1 MKFTKMHGAGNDYIY
16 VDCTQ
21 SVIDNPSQVAIDL
34 SDRHF
39 GIGSDG
45 LILIKKSDKADFF
58 MEMYNADGSQGQMC
72 GNGIRCVGKFVY
84 DNGLTD
90 KTTVTIDTLAGVK
103 ILELKTGADGK
114 VETARVNMGAPILEA
129 AQIPVDTKELKEYKG
144 CEIETIAGQVVKT
157 PVVDETIVVEGK
169 EYKVT
174 AASMGNP
181 HAIVY
186 LDKDTLIPLSKK
198 IFEAANEEYNRSSD
212 FFNREIRDVEYEVIL
227 DLAFE
232 ALEYDDIVL
241 VNAPFTKEI
250 RDLNYV
256 KQLSNSLKEKGAE
269 LTFVWVDATPET
281 CHQRMI
287 ERNSTRDTWKLTH
300 WDEYIKGVDFSIPT
314 PLASSGCKL
323 IIFDNNLSS
332 DFDKVLANTV
342 KLIEE

>member
-1 MKFTKMHGAGNDYIY
+1 MSKK
-16 VDCTQ
+16 
-21 SVIDNPSQVAIDL
+21 
-34 SDRHF
+34 
-39 GIGSDG
+39 
-45 LILIKKSDKADFF
+45 LILVVSPPACGKTYVSKK
-58 MEMYNADGSQGQMC
+58 
-72 GNGIRCVGKFVY
+72 
-84 DNGLTD
+84 
-90 KTTVTIDTLAGVK
+90 LAGA
-103 ILELKTGADGK
+103 LKH
-114 VETARVNMGAPILEA
+114 V
-129 AQIPVDTKELKEYKG
+129 
-144 CEIETIAGQVVKT
+144 
-157 PVVDETIVVEGK
+157 
-169 EYKVT
+169 
-174 AASMGNP
+174 
-181 HAIVY
+181 VY

-256 KQLSNSLKEKGAE
+256 KQLSNSLKEKGEE

>member
-1 MKFTKMHGAGNDYIY
+1 MSKK
-16 VDCTQ
+16 
-21 SVIDNPSQVAIDL
+21 
-34 SDRHF
+34 
-39 GIGSDG
+39 
-45 LILIKKSDKADFF
+45 LILVVSPPACGKTYVSKK
-58 MEMYNADGSQGQMC
+58 
-72 GNGIRCVGKFVY
+72 
-84 DNGLTD
+84 
-90 KTTVTIDTLAGVK
+90 LAGA
-103 ILELKTGADGK
+103 LKHD
-114 VETARVNMGAPILEA
+114 
-129 AQIPVDTKELKEYKG
+129 
-144 CEIETIAGQVVKT
+144 
-157 PVVDETIVVEGK
+157 
-169 EYKVT
+169 
-174 AASMGNP
+174 
-181 HAIVY
+181 VY
-186 LDKDTLIPLSKK
+186 LDNDTLSPLSKK